1 MIRKTIKVKPNV
13 RVIIPAAPGDLKV
26 TGWER
31 EEIMAKAD
39 DILELTQ
46 DGDEIT
52 ITCDDD
58 LSVTVPA
65 GASLQIDHA
74 GGDVDVHRVSGPISF
89 GSVMGDLSMRQIGP
103 VTLGALEGDLSL
115 RGVTGDVNIG
125 EIGSDASLREVQGNV
140 TLSSVEEDLYLQA
153 VSGNVNAT
161 VSGDAVLH
169 LDPRA
174 GTVINVTAEDDILLH
189 LPESV
194 DAAFSLSARDAE
206 DIHVQLPG
214 AAGVTDE
221 NPRAFVLG
229 SGAASVALSAG
240 GDVLVT
246 SRAEEWED
254 ASEFADFDRDWPLPA
269 DFGARIN
276 RQVQQAAR
284 RAEAA
289 SRRAA
294 QRARVRV
301 NARVGRWNW
310 DMFPGG
316 APASAGMAG
325 SPVSDEER
333 MTVLRM
339 LAEKKIT
346 TEEAEKLLSALGE

>member
-1 MIRKTIKVKPNV
+1 MIRKTIKVGPNV
-13 RVIIPAAPGDLKV
+13 RVVIPAAPGDLKV

-39 DILELTQ
+39 DILELVQ
-46 DGDEIT
+46 DGDEVT

-58 LSVTVPA
+58 LSVSIPMS
-65 GASLQIDHA
+65 ASLQVDHA
-74 GGDVDVHRVSGPISF
+74 AGDVGVHKVNGPVSF
-89 GSVMGDLSMRQIGP
+89 GSVMGDLSMHQVGP
-103 VTLGALEGDLSL
+103 VTLDALEGDLSL
-115 RGVTGDVNIG
+115 RGATGDVRIG
-125 EIGSDASLREVQGNV
+125 AVSSDASLRDVQGNV

-174 GTVINVTAEDDILLH
+174 GTAINVTAEDDILLH
-189 LPESV
+189 VPGSV
-194 DAAFSLSARDAE
+194 DAAFSLATHGAG

-214 AAGVTDE
+214 ASKAMK
-221 NPRAFVLG
+221 NKPAAFVLG
-229 SGAASVALSAG
+229 SGAASISLSAG
-240 GDVLVT
+240 GDILVT
-246 SRAEEWED
+246 SETEEWED
-254 ASEFADFDRDWPLPA
+254 ASEFADFGRDWPLPA
-269 DFGARIN
+269 DFGEQIN
-276 RQVQQAAR
+276 RRVQQATR

-289 SRRAA
+289 ARRAA
-294 QRARVRV
+294 QRARVKV

-316 APASAGMAG
+316 PPASAGPVG
-325 SPVSDEER
+325 EPVSDEER
-333 MTVLRM
+333 MTILRM

>member
-1 MIRKTIKVKPNV
+1 MLRKSIKVEPNV
-13 RVIIPAAPGDLKV
+13 RIVIPAAPGDLKV

-31 EEIMAKAD
+31 EEIMAKSD
-39 DILELTQ
+39 DILELRQ
-46 DGDEIT
+46 DGGEVT
-52 ITCDDD
+52 VTCDDD
-58 LSVTVPA
+58 LSVSIPI
-65 GASLQIDHA
+65 GASLQVDHA
-74 GGDVDVHRVSGPISF
+74 AGDVRVHGVNGPISF
-89 GSVMGDLSMRQIGP
+89 GSVMGDLSMRQVGP

-115 RGVTGDVNIG
+115 RGVTGDVSIG
-125 EIGSDASLREVQGNV
+125 EVSSDASLRDVQGNV

-174 GTVINVTAEDDILLH
+174 GTVINVTTEDDILLH
-189 LPESV
+189 LPEAV
-194 DAAFSLSARDAE
+194 DAAFSLTARDAE

-214 AAGVTDE
+214 AATRTNE

-229 SGAASVALSAG
+229 NGAATISLSAE
-240 GDVLVT
+240 GDIIVT

-269 DFGARIN
+269 DFGERIN
-276 RQVQQAAR
+276 RRVQQATR

-289 SRRAA
+289 ARRAS
-294 QRARVRV
+294 QRARVKV

-316 APASAGMAG
+316 APASTGPVG
-325 SPVSDEER
+325 EPVSDEER
-333 MTVLRM
+333 MAILRM

-346 TEEAEKLLSALGE
+346 TEEAEKLLSALGG